1 MKGEATKAAATGS
14 GELEV
19 TVGDR
24 EKCTAVQ
31 RRCAGVARRLEG
43 FVDPARLVGRSK
55 ASAELSKRWR
65 GRERSEEAMELVRQ
79 ASRRGKWRMLRRL
92 RVQAKRAVPWIEAM
106 LPHRRDFFG
115 GKALHVALWWGR
127 PLFVL
132 QWLVDDGAPVNE
144 KDSRGRTTMYFAARG
159 GRLSVVQ
166 WLVDNGAEVD
176 GKSSGNTTALHVA
189 ARGGHLPLVQW
200 LLDNGAQVDEKSSGD
215 GTALHYAVIGGHL
228 SVVQW
233 LVDEGAQVDAIG
245 WEGGT
250 ALHWAAEGG
259 HLSMMQWLVDMG
271 AQLDDGTGFGITALR
286 RAAGGGHLSVV
297 RWLVD
302 KGARVDQEG
311 ERGAPALHCAAKRGH
326 LSVVQWLVDKG
337 ARVDVK
343 DGAGDTALHCAA
355 TEGHLSVVQ
364 CLVEKGAEVDAMYWI
379 HGTALHCA
387 AKRGHLSVV
396 QWLADK
402 GARRGWTP
410 LHCAAAAGHERIVIF
425 LIKKGGEMNAETIAG
440 KTALVLAVE
449 RGHADVMKFLMNY
462 GASISEGLPVI
473 VDGDTQFVS
482 GATPNPN
489 LNEADWLID
498 PSDVQ
503 LNIEPGLTGI
513 KIVEG
518 TWLGTPIEVKKII
531 KCEKT
536 KNFVEEL
543 HRWSNLNHPHVVKLF
558 GVCYAGE
565 PFFVYERAVN
575 GSLRKYCG
583 NPENKPK
590 VWDKLYEAALG
601 LQYLHDRNIVHGV
614 LCCES
619 VVVAANGVAKL
630 RNFGGDADD
639 NAYYCYLEDSKA
651 VPCSADWT
659 APEVLSGFPLSFES
673 DVFAFGM
680 CIVEAFKDINPWGY
694 ISGGS
699 AAIIEAIRAGKLP
712 AKPDEMSTSQ
722 WNLVER
728 VCCYNA
734 RDRLTSSDVVRELEV
749 FTLEYELGQHESS
762 NCGDCD
768 RGPISW
774 TELGDVQVLIS
785 NLCDSLDAST

>member
-1 MKGEATKAAATGS
+1 
-14 GELEV
+14 
-19 TVGDR
+19 
-24 EKCTAVQ
+24 
-31 RRCAGVARRLEG
+31 
-43 FVDPARLVGRSK
+43 
-55 ASAELSKRWR
+55 
-65 GRERSEEAMELVRQ
+65 
-79 ASRRGKWRMLRRL
+79 
-92 RVQAKRAVPWIEAM
+92 
-106 LPHRRDFFG
+106 
-115 GKALHVALWWGR
+115 
-127 PLFVL
+127 
-132 QWLVDDGAPVNE
+132 
-144 KDSRGRTTMYFAARG
+144 
-159 GRLSVVQ
+159 
-166 WLVDNGAEVD
+166 
-176 GKSSGNTTALHVA
+176 
-189 ARGGHLPLVQW
+189 
-200 LLDNGAQVDEKSSGD
+200 
-215 GTALHYAVIGGHL
+215 
-228 SVVQW
+228 
-233 LVDEGAQVDAIG
+233 
-245 WEGGT
+245 
-250 ALHWAAEGG
+250 
-259 HLSMMQWLVDMG
+259 MMQWLVDMG

-302 KGARVDQEG
+302 KGARVDQEDDQG
-311 ERGAPALHCAAKRGH
+311 N
-326 LSVVQWLVDKG
+326 
-337 ARVDVK
+337 
-343 DGAGDTALHCAA
+343 TALHYALINREWNTVKFLLSSHYNSSHAQQTDVFAA
-355 TEGHLSVVQ
+355 LFAAAKTDRDDVIQLLHDYG
-364 CLVEKGAEVDAMYWI
+364 VDLQYTNAQ
-379 HGTALHCA
+379 GRTALHEA
-387 AKRGHLSVV
+387 AACGATNCVNLLLDRAADVHRADHLGTTPAIEAVRGGHVDVLLRLLGAGASASDCNRVGRSA
-396 QWLADK
+396 LHYAAESAYADAMDMLLTN
-402 GARRGWTP
+402 GADVNCCDKRGWTP

-518 TWLGTPIEVKKII
+518 TWLGTPIEVKKRI

-590 VWDKLYEAALG
+590 LWDKLYEAALG

-659 APEVLSGFPLSFES
+659 APEVLSRFPLSFES

-712 AKPDEMSTSQ
+712 AKPDEMS
-722 WNLVER
+722 
-728 VCCYNA
+728 
-734 RDRLTSSDVVRELEV
+734 
-749 FTLEYELGQHESS
+749 
-762 NCGDCD
+762 
-768 RGPISW
+768 
-774 TELGDVQVLIS
+774 
-785 NLCDSLDAST
+785 

>member
-159 GRLSVVQ
+159 GR
-166 WLVDNGAEVD
+166 
-176 GKSSGNTTALHVA
+176 
-189 ARGGHLPLVQW
+189 
-200 LLDNGAQVDEKSSGD
+200 
-215 GTALHYAVIGGHL
+215 L

-402 GARRGWTP
+402 GARVDNAGGFRKTALHCAAEEGHLSVRGWTP

-473 VDGDTQFVS
+473 VDGDTQLVS

-518 TWLGTPIEVKKII
+518 TWLGTPIEVKKRI

-590 VWDKLYEAALG
+590 LWDKLYEAALG

-659 APEVLSGFPLSFES
+659 APEVLSRFPLSFES

-712 AKPDEMSTSQ
+712 AKPDEMS
-722 WNLVER
+722 
-728 VCCYNA
+728 
-734 RDRLTSSDVVRELEV
+734 
-749 FTLEYELGQHESS
+749 
-762 NCGDCD
+762 
-768 RGPISW
+768 
-774 TELGDVQVLIS
+774 
-785 NLCDSLDAST
+785 